1 MEIIIGKFA
10 GFCNGAKNAVD
21 KTNEALNGNNLYSVG
36 EIIHNEEV
44 VKYLKGRGL
53 IVKEN
58 INEIPDNSKV
68 IVRAHGETIDFYE
81 AAKIKNLN
89 IVDLT
94 CNKVKLIHDK
104 ILENEDKFIIIIGKK
119 THPEVIAHQTY
130 SNTCFVIDSF
140 DDITDAYKAYLASN
154 KNLVYVVSQ
163 TTFNSELFDELISK
177 IKEVFNIDILIDK
190 TICNATAIR
199 QKEAKEIASKVN
211 KMIIIGGK
219 NSSNTKELA
228 VEASKYCKDVYL
240 IVTKDELN
248 KDMFNKDD
256 VIGITAGA
264 STPDT
269 SIKEVVSYLEE
280 LYNEK
285 NIV

>member
-21 KTNEALNGNNLYSVG
+21 KTNEALNGKNLYSVG

-44 VKYLKGRGL
+44 VKYLKERGL

-58 INEIPDNSKV
+58 INEIPDDSKV
-68 IVRAHGETIDFYE
+68 IIRAHGETIDFYKE
-81 AAKIKNLN
+81 AKKKNLN

-104 ILENEDKFIIIIGKK
+104 ILENKDKFIIIIGKK
-119 THPEVIAHQTY
+119 NHPEVIAHKTY
-130 SNTCFVIDSF
+130 SNTCFVIESF
-140 DDITDAYKAYLASN
+140 DDIIDAYKAYLSSN

-163 TTFNSELFDELISK
+163 TTFNSELFDELTNK

-199 QKEAKEIASKVN
+199 QKEAREIASRVD
-211 KMIIIGGK
+211 KMIVVGGK

-228 VEASKYCKDVYL
+228 KEAEKYCKKVYL

-256 VIGITAGA
+256 IVGITAGA

-269 SIKEVVSYLEE
+269 SINDVIVYLES
-280 LYNEK
+280 LYNDK
-285 NIV
+285 K

>member
-21 KTNEALNGNNLYSVG
+21 KTNEALNGKNLYSVG

-44 VKYLKGRGL
+44 VKYLKERGL

-58 INEIPDNSKV
+58 INEIPDDSKV
-68 IVRAHGETIDFYE
+68 IIRAHGETIDFYKE
-81 AAKIKNLN
+81 AKIKNLN

-104 ILENEDKFIIIIGKK
+104 ILENKDKFIIIIGKK
-119 THPEVIAHQTY
+119 NHPEVIAHKTY
-130 SNTCFVIDSF
+130 SNTCFVIESF
-140 DDITDAYKAYLASN
+140 DDIIDAYKAYLSSN

-163 TTFNSELFDELISK
+163 TTFNSELFDELTNK

-199 QKEAKEIASKVN
+199 QKEAGEIASRVD
-211 KMIIIGGK
+211 KMIVVGGK

-228 VEASKYCKDVYL
+228 TEAEKYCKKVYL

-256 VIGITAGA
+256 IVGITAGA

-269 SIKEVVSYLEE
+269 SINDVIVYLES
-280 LYNEK
+280 LYNDK
-285 NIV
+285 K

>member
-10 GFCNGAKNAVD
+10 GFCNGAKTAVD

-68 IVRAHGETIDFYE
+68 IIRAHGETIDFYE
-81 AAKIKNLN
+81 EAKKKNLN

-94 CNKVKLIHDK
+94 CSKVKLIHDK
-104 ILENEDKFIIIIGKK
+104 IIENKDKFIIIIGKK
-119 THPEVIAHQTY
+119 NHPEVIAHKTY
-130 SNTCFVIDSF
+130 SNTCFVIESF
-140 DDITDAYKAYLASN
+140 DDITDAYKSYLSSGKDN
-154 KNLVYVVSQ
+154 VYVVSQ
-163 TTFNSELFDELISK
+163 TTFNSELFDELTNK

-199 QKEAKEIASKVN
+199 QKEAREIASRVD
-211 KMIIIGGK
+211 KMIVIGGK

-228 VEASKYCKDVYL
+228 KEAEKYCKEVYL

-248 KDMFNKDD
+248 KDMFNKNDI
-256 VIGITAGA
+256 VGITAGA

-269 SIKEVVSYLEE
+269 SINDVVLYLES
-280 LYNEK
+280 LYNNK
-285 NIV
+285 K

>member
-1 MEIIIGKFA
+1 MEIIVGKFA

-21 KTNEALNGNNLYSVG
+21 KTNEALNGKNLYSVG

-44 VKYLKGRGL
+44 VKYLKERGL

-58 INEIPDNSKV
+58 INEIPDDSKV
-68 IVRAHGETIDFYE
+68 IIRAHGETIDFYKE
-81 AAKIKNLN
+81 SKIKNLN

-94 CNKVKLIHDK
+94 CSKVKLIHDK
-104 ILENEDKFIIIIGKK
+104 ILENKDKFIIIIGKK
-119 THPEVIAHQTY
+119 NHPEVIAHKTY
-130 SNTCFVIDSF
+130 SNTCFVIESF
-140 DDITDAYKAYLASN
+140 DDITDAYKAYLSSN

-163 TTFNSELFDELISK
+163 TTFNSELFDELTNK

-199 QKEAKEIASKVN
+199 QKEAREIASKVN
-211 KMIIIGGK
+211 KMIVIGGK

-228 VEASKYCKDVYL
+228 KEAEKYCKKVYL

-256 VIGITAGA
+256 IVGITAGA

-269 SIKEVVSYLEE
+269 SINDVIVYLESI
-280 LYNEK
+280 YNDK
-285 NIV
+285 K

>member
-21 KTNEALNGNNLYSVG
+21 KTNEALNGKNLYSVG

-44 VKYLKGRGL
+44 VKYLKKRGL

-58 INEIPDNSKV
+58 INEIPDDSKV
-68 IVRAHGETIDFYE
+68 IIRAHGETIDFYKE
-81 AAKIKNLN
+81 AKKKNLN

-104 ILENEDKFIIIIGKK
+104 ILENKDKFIIIIGKK
-119 THPEVIAHQTY
+119 NHPEVIAHKTY
-130 SNTCFVIDSF
+130 SNTCFVIESF
-140 DDITDAYKAYLASN
+140 DDIIDAYKAYLSSN

-163 TTFNSELFDELISK
+163 TTFNSELFDELTNK

-199 QKEAKEIASKVN
+199 QKEAREIASRVD
-211 KMIIIGGK
+211 KMIVVGGK

-228 VEASKYCKDVYL
+228 KEAEKYCKKVYL

-256 VIGITAGA
+256 IVGITAGA

-269 SIKEVVSYLEE
+269 SINDVIVYLES
-280 LYNEK
+280 LYNDK
-285 NIV
+285 K

>member
-1 MEIIIGKFA
+1 MKIIVGKFA

-21 KTNEALNGNNLYSVG
+21 KTNEALNGKNLYSVG

-44 VKYLKGRGL
+44 VKYLKERGL

-58 INEIPDNSKV
+58 INEIPDDSKV
-68 IVRAHGETIDFYE
+68 IIRAHGETIDFYKE
-81 AAKIKNLN
+81 AKIKNLN

-104 ILENEDKFIIIIGKK
+104 ILENKDKFIIIIGKK
-119 THPEVIAHQTY
+119 NHPEVIAHQTY
-130 SNTCFVIDSF
+130 SNTCFVIESF
-140 DDITDAYKAYLASN
+140 DDITDAYKAYLSSN
-154 KNLVYVVSQ
+154 KNIVYVVSQ
-163 TTFNSELFDELISK
+163 TTFNSEFFDELTNK

-199 QKEAKEIASKVN
+199 QKEAGEIASKVN

-228 VEASKYCKDVYL
+228 TEAEKYCKEVYL

-256 VIGITAGA
+256 IVGITAGA

-269 SIKEVVSYLEE
+269 SINDVIVYLESI
-280 LYNEK
+280 YNNK
-285 NIV
+285 K

>member
-10 GFCNGAKNAVD
+10 GFCNGAKTAVD

-68 IVRAHGETIDFYE
+68 IIRAHGETLDFYE
-81 AAKIKNLN
+81 EAKKKNLN

-94 CNKVKLIHDK
+94 CSKVKLIHDK
-104 ILENEDKFIIIIGKK
+104 IIENKDKFIIIIGKK
-119 THPEVIAHQTY
+119 NHPEVIAHKSY
-130 SNTCFVIDSF
+130 SNNCFVIESF
-140 DDITDAYKAYLASN
+140 DNITDAYEAYLSSGKDN
-154 KNLVYVVSQ
+154 VYVVSQ
-163 TTFNSELFDELISK
+163 TTFNSELFDELTNK

-199 QKEAKEIASKVN
+199 QKEASEIASRVD
-211 KMIIIGGK
+211 KMIVIGGK

-228 VEASKYCKDVYL
+228 KEAEKYCKEVYL

-256 VIGITAGA
+256 IVGITAGA

-269 SIKEVVSYLEE
+269 SINDVVLYLES
-280 LYNEK
+280 LYN
-285 NIV
+285 NIK